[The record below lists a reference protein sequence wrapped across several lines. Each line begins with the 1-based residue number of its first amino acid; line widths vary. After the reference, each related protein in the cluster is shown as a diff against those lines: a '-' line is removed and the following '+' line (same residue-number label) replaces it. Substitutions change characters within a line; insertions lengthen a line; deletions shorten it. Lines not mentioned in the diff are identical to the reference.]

1 MTLRRNLNDS
11 TRKSLRHIIESR
23 YHAMHLLGNVRETL
37 REFDDRHSTDEII
50 KILATMDD
58 LAYLTTPG
66 SGVVS

>member
-1 MTLRRNLNDS
+1 
-11 TRKSLRHIIESR
+11 
-23 YHAMHLLGNVRETL
+23 MHLLGNVRETL